1 VIGCEA
7 LASSHAV
14 GCLDWI
20 LGIISSQKR
29 WSGLGT
35 HAAQGDGVPPSLE
48 VVQSHVDVGFR
59 HMLGSIMWWV
69 DVVVWKVFSNLHDS
83 MKHLSFVY

>member
-1 VIGCEA
+1 M
-7 LASSHAV
+7 
-14 GCLDWI
+14 
-20 LGIISSQKR
+20 GIISSQKR

-59 HMLGSIMWWV
+59 DMLGSIKWWV

>member
-1 VIGCEA
+1 M
-7 LASSHAV
+7 
-14 GCLDWI
+14 
-20 LGIISSQKR
+20 
-29 WSGLGT
+29 
-35 HAAQGDGVPPSLE
+35 PPSLE

>member
-1 VIGCEA
+1 MGY
-7 LASSHAV
+7 
-14 GCLDWI
+14 LDWI

>member
-1 VIGCEA
+1 M
-7 LASSHAV
+7 
-14 GCLDWI
+14 
-20 LGIISSQKR
+20 GIISSQKR

-48 VVQSHVDVGFR
+48 VVQSHVDVGSR
-59 HMLGSIMWWV
+59 DMLGSIKWWV
-69 DVVVWKVFSNLHDS
+69 DVVVWKVFSNLNDS